1 MIVFAAVVAALVTA
15 RLLPHQVTPAL
26 VGLAVNY
33 TLLVP
38 IYLNWVVKFL
48 SDMEMYMTAVER
60 LEQYALYLARELEIS
75 AKRKRCLVPVKRN
88 RFLNR
93 RRISRHHRPDERLY
107 PHSLRAGL
115 VSWGFRR

>member
-1 MIVFAAVVAALVTA
+1 LQDYLGAVIVFAAVVTALATA
-15 RLLPHQVTPAL
+15 QLLPHVVTPAL

-60 LEQYALYLARELEIS
+60 VEQYARLPTEDYRETQGM
-75 AKRKRCLVPVKRN
+75 K
-88 RFLNR
+88 
-93 RRISRHHRPDERLY
+93 
-107 PHSLRAGL
+107 
-115 VSWGFRR
+115 